1 MKNGVAEGVASD
13 SHDTTGRALFFLR
26 MIFLSGSKVLS
37 ITFDSNFTI
46 ADFDYFCKVNSITK
60 TVLNYTKALENK

>member
-1 MKNGVAEGVASD
+1 MGSPKVSLPTLMTLLVE
-13 SHDTTGRALFFLR
+13 HLR